1 MRLRNT
7 APPNVF
13 LMLNPKRLA
22 GRPFARQNT
31 VKCEFDR
38 RFPARYTASNS
49 PRRTSLT
56 SRGKLSWPASF
67 GREAM
72 AALLAAR
79 RKNLAA
85 ADGLHAR
92 AEAVRLGPAA
102 FPRLIGALWQS
113 NPPCVDTTDASVVLG
128 IK

>member
-1 MRLRNT
+1 MISRTRRRMRLRNT

-56 SRGKLSWPASF
+56 SRGKLELPASF

-72 AALLAAR
+72 AALFAAC

-102 FPRLIGALWQS
+102 F
-113 NPPCVDTTDASVVLG
+113 
-128 IK
+128 